1 MEQNPPSLQT
11 ETTKAKSDKDRRHQS
26 TISAA
31 LDSGSC
37 ISTKLPSINVKCSSA
52 SRSPAPVNFNNF
64 LARRQSSRTS
74 PKGAKQSIA
83 NENAAEQQANIYLCS
98 PTSRTNYAYSDGS
111 SPSYRMDWLI
121 EAPQSECSS
130 ASSTPSAL
138 SSPSRSFSPLS
149 PCATKRTCF
158 QDTFK
163 SQSPL
168 RGSSRA
174 LPSGTARLTTRV
186 EDNPRNYSHAE
197 NQTSLGSMPNN
208 SPVNKLIAPT
218 RSSSFRTGTAA
229 QRLGLSSTPRPSL
242 DGASGARQPGGECS
256 VLARAASQ
264 RVASPSNSRAEV
276 ERSIES
282 VPSRDEASKTR
293 FCQPLASAQGV
304 SMKRPPARKE
314 ASSGVGPAVQA
325 QRAAVAGKEAPRTWE
340 SRHAWYAQPWH
351 LLPCGPGPTLMDFE
365 VQFEIGEGLTS
376 QVFLASIKGAK
387 QLAPDKDDR
396 VVLKSMRKDLV
407 LEDRSVVKEVAEAE
421 IAMLARAQQS
431 RHVVRMMG
439 WFESRTHIYLVMEWA
454 PCDFFQ
460 LMSDHFGSERY
471 WCNVR
476 IYAAQV
482 LMALEDIHR
491 LGLIYCDLKPEN
503 LLVCMDGS
511 LKLTDLGL
519 AVPFPTGGE
528 RAQRACGT
536 PEYMSPE
543 MLSSSSGFNHMT
555 DIWSFGIFVHEIL
568 TGNTPFKRSSEDA
581 STGSIFHQIRSHTSI
596 CPQTLAKF
604 NVGEEAQ
611 SFILGLLHRCSAKRL
626 GAQDTPGRYSSIRHH
641 AWLAPLNWRALER
654 GMDTPSIFPRANRAM
669 YKPLTDVHK

>member
-1 MEQNPPSLQT
+1 MGFVNP
-11 ETTKAKSDKDRRHQS
+11 A
-26 TISAA
+26 
-31 LDSGSC
+31 SGSTTNTPKKSQPQC
-37 ISTKLPSINVKCSSA
+37 TDTVMHDTSVFSSTKLPSIKLKCA
-52 SRSPAPVNFNNF
+52 ITSRPPAPEDFDNF
-64 LARRQSSRTS
+64 LTRRSRGRTS
-74 PKGAKQSIA
+74 AKWKRPTILDWEASDADVNIHIHVPASQTNFTNSDTR
-83 NENAAEQQANIYLCS
+83 NELHNKDL
-98 PTSRTNYAYSDGS
+98 
-111 SPSYRMDWLI
+111 LI
-121 EAPQSECSS
+121 ETPQSECSS

-138 SSPSRSFSPLS
+138 SSPSCLSRSFSPWMDTSDRYDSSKS
-149 PCATKRTCF
+149 P
-158 QDTFK
+158 
-163 SQSPL
+163 SSL
-168 RGSSRA
+168 RAMLRA
-174 LPSGTARLTTRV
+174 VPGGLTRV
-186 EDNPRNYSHAE
+186 EDNSSNCSHAE

-208 SPVNKLIAPT
+208 SPVNKLITPT

-314 ASSGVGPAVQA
+314 ASSGVGPAVQP

-568 TGNTPFKRSSEDA
+568 TGTTPFKNSSEDGFA
-581 STGSIFHQIRSHTSI
+581 GSTFNQIRRHTSI
-596 CPQTLAKF
+596 HMLVNSEVTVQARNFIMGILKCDP
-604 NVGEEAQ
+604 AQ
-611 SFILGLLHRCSAKRL
+611 RFGS
-626 GAQDTPGRYSSIRHH
+626 QDIPGKYVSIRKHP
-641 AWLAPLNWRALER
+641 WLASLNWKALEK
-654 GMDTPSIFPRANRAM
+654 GMNTPSIFPRANRAT
-669 YKPLTDVHK
+669 YKPVSYVYR